1 MNQRQL
7 LGLGALL
14 VALAASGCI
23 LISAQILTHFS
34 LPNPFT
40 IDSSLIDH
48 AERIPVDLSVDVG
61 KDYTDNK
68 DKLKDIGDFAILG
81 KFTNVNGPA
90 SPYGGVLV
98 YIAPDLVGLPG
109 GAPSIP
115 SNAVLL
121 WGPGKIGPT
130 GSVRT
135 IGWDESA
142 ALFKPAGKALLL
154 SEVKGDGQ
162 FTLYATGSAATFDIR
177 VDDGVFALLLD
188 AGK

>member
-1 MNQRQL
+1 MKSRQL
-7 LGLGALL
+7 LGLGVGL

-23 LISAQILTHFS
+23 IVSAQILTHFA

-48 AERIPVDLSVDVG
+48 SERVPVDLSVDPG

-68 DKLKDIGDFAILG
+68 DKLKNLTDVAILG

-90 SPYGGVLV
+90 GGVLV
-98 YIAPDLVGLPG
+98 YITPDLVGPPG

-177 VDDGVFALLLD
+177 VDDGVVALLLD

>member
-1 MNQRQL
+1 MKPRQL
-7 LGLGALL
+7 LGLGLGF

-23 LISAQILTHFS
+23 IVSAQILTHFA

-48 AERIPVDLSVDVG
+48 SERIPVDLSVDPG

-68 DKLKDIGDFAILG
+68 DKLKNLTDLAILG

-90 SPYGGVLV
+90 GGVLV
-98 YIAPDLVGLPG
+98 YISPDLVGPPG

-121 WGPGKIGPT
+121 WGPGAIGPT
-130 GSVRT
+130 GDVRT

-142 ALFKPAGKALLL
+142 KLFNKAGKDLLL
-154 SEVKGDGQ
+154 QEVKGDGQ
-162 FTLYATGSAATFDIR
+162 FTLYATGSTGTFNIR
-177 VDDGVFALLLD
+177 VDDGVVVLVID

>member
-1 MNQRQL
+1 MKRRQL
-7 LGLGALL
+7 LGFGLAL
-14 VALAASGCI
+14 VMLAASSCI

-48 AERIPVDLSVDVG
+48 AARIPVDLSVDVG

-90 SPYGGVLV
+90 GGVLV
-98 YIAPDLVGLPG
+98 YITPDLVGPPG
-109 GAPSIP
+109 GAPGIP

-142 ALFKPAGKALLL
+142 ALFHPAGKALLL

-177 VDDGVFALLLD
+177 VDDGLVVLLLD